1 MGGRFLHGNP
11 FKTKIIG
18 RNFLMGKMH
27 RWVVIV
33 AFLIIIICG
42 WIAVSTIFMEK
53 KDIVV
58 PSVVGTQLIDA
69 VDLLQSRGLLAKVDK
84 IDSPER
90 ADTVISQNIPEGV
103 KVAKGKVLL
112 IKVSKG
118 GSIVPIPDVRG
129 MKFEEGIKRL
139 SEAGFKVD
147 KVMRVTDKLKPA
159 GSIIA
164 QNPAAPQTVAANAM
178 VSIIVSLGSDGEGSF
193 VLVPDLIGLDIESA
207 KKAIEKSDLSIGV
220 TNESPSA
227 STSEGTVLSTSP
239 RKGASVPAGTTINI
253 TVSRALRANEMS
265 SERPPMDNQNKERE
279 EVVRK
284 IVIKESAPVKIPLK
298 TDSNIPADKKTELKV
313 VEKGASV
320 ELVPVSSEKTNKSE
334 SEAKVET
341 LLTDANKQKKTA
353 KIRYQTPPLSKPLS
367 LKIEMRDSSGIKI
380 IKEGTA
386 KSGEYISLDVPYIG
400 ASTVMITLGGDLV
413 WQDRFN

>member
-1 MGGRFLHGNP
+1 MGRV
-11 FKTKIIG
+11 
-18 RNFLMGKMH
+18 H

-33 AFLIIIICG
+33 AFLVIIICG
-42 WIAVSTIFMEK
+42 WIAVNTVFMEK
-53 KDIVV
+53 KDITV
-58 PSVVGTQLIDA
+58 PSVVGIQLIDA

-90 ADTVISQNIPEGV
+90 ADTVISQNIPEGT

-193 VLVPDLIGLDIESA
+193 VLVPDLVGLDIESA
-207 KKAIEKSDLSIGV
+207 KNAIEKSDLSVGAI
-220 TNESPSA
+220 TESPST

-239 RKGASVPAGTTINI
+239 RRGASVPAGTSINI
-253 TVSRALRANEMS
+253 TIARALKVNEMS

-284 IVIKESAPVKIPLK
+284 IVIKESVPVKIPLK
-298 TDSNIPADKKTELKV
+298 TDSNVPADKKPEFKV
-313 VEKGASV
+313 VEKSASV
-320 ELVPVSSEKTNKSE
+320 ELVPASSEKINKSE
-334 SEAKVET
+334 PEAKVDA
-341 LLTDANKQKKTA
+341 LLTDVNKQKKTA

-367 LKIEMRDSSGIKI
+367 LKIEMTDSSGTKVV
-380 IKEGTA
+380 KEGTA
-386 KSGEYISLDVPYIG
+386 KSGEYISMDVPYIG
-400 ASTVMITLGGDLV
+400 TSTVMIMLGGDLV